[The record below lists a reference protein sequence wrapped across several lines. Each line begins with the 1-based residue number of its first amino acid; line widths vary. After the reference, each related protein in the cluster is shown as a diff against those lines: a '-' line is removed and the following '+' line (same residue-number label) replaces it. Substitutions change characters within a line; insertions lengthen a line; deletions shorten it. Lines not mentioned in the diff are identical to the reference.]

1 MFDDHEKV
9 AKASSIHST
18 KEGASDED
26 DDRKFNREQQI
37 EISFTRADLKERRR
51 KEEEHKQL
59 ELEKAEKKKAAA
71 KK

>member
-18 KEGASDED
+18 KEGANDED